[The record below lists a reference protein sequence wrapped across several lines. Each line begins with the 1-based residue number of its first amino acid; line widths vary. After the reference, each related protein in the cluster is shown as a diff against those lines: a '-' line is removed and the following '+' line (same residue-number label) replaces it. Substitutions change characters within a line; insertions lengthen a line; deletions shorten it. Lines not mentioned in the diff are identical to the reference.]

1 MPTNLKDKTVVQ
13 LRQLCKKKIFVLQNK
28 MEDIERNHHY

>member
-13 LRQLCKKKIFVLQNK
+13 LRKLCKKKKYSSYETGWRI
-28 MEDIERNHHY
+28 

>member
-1 MPTNLKDKTVVQ
+1 MLTNLKDKTIVQ
-13 LRQLCKKKIFVLQNK
+13 LNNYVKKIFVLQNK